1 MKPVASETFD
11 LEDER
16 EFTCPFCGKRALFGK
31 VAHQAPTCRQA
42 GQVSDKLHVV
52 LHDEPSCERFLS
64 SEPLTYLYEVHAFMT
79 RGVN

>member
-31 VAHQAPTCRQA
+31 VAHQASGLGPQA
-42 GQVSDKLHVV
+42 SKELHVV